1 MKQTVLL
8 LLLCFGLA
16 ACSTERDEVR
26 VRLTLKER
34 ERVDM
39 LVSSYMDSIRPVLD
53 SLCSVTSL
61 DRVAIATDSIV
72 QRRLEEEARLRS
84 RIPQNMLNGQ

>member
-1 MKQTVLL
+1 MKQTLFL
-8 LLLCFGLA
+8 LLLCIGWT

-34 ERVDM
+34 ELVDE
-39 LVSSYMDSIRPVLD
+39 LVGTHMDSLRPILD
-53 SLCSVTSL
+53 SMCVSTTA
-61 DRVAIATDSIV
+61 DRVAVATDSIV

-84 RIPQNMLNGQ
+84 RIPQNKLNGQ